1 MMTIEDVARVAG
13 VSTATV
19 SRVLNGTATVS
30 EKTRQKVEDA
40 VKQCNYHANMLGSG
54 LRSRTTKTVLCIIS
68 TFVNSFYAKVIKG
81 IEDEAEANGYKVLI
95 GTNYDMAEREDSYLS
110 LVRNRLADGV
120 ILMRPSV
127 DKEALETLASAFP
140 VVQCDCPSESPEI
153 PSVSIDN
160 RAAAREMT
168 KRLIACGHKKIALLR
183 VADGYA
189 VAEAR
194 FNGYREA
201 LAEAGI
207 PFSEKLVLEGNY
219 GYRNAK
225 SVVSE
230 FLETERPDA
239 IFALS
244 DRMAAGA
251 MTAIRE
257 KGLSVPGDIS
267 LGGFDKIDLSYMV
280 DPPLTTV
287 SQNQSQMGR
296 EAMRKLLSLMRNG
309 KKEKST
315 YIDYEIKWRESV
327 LDRTKNEK

>member
-1 MMTIEDVARVAG
+1 MKTIEDVASLAG

-30 EKTRQKVEDA
+30 EKTRKKVEDA
-40 VKQCNYHANMLGSG
+40 VKKCNYHANMLGSG

-68 TFVNSFYAKVIKG
+68 TIVNSFYAKVIKG
-81 IEDEAEANGYKVLI
+81 IEDVAEANGYRVLI
-95 GTNYDMAEREDSYLS
+95 GTNYDMGEREDSYLT

-127 DKEALETLASAFP
+127 DKEALESLAASFP
-140 VVQCDCPSESPEI
+140 VVQCDCPSECVGI

-168 KRLIACGHKKIALLR
+168 QRLIACGHRKIALLR
-183 VADGYA
+183 VPDGYT
-189 VAEAR
+189 VAEER
-194 FNGYREA
+194 YKGYLEA
-201 LAEAGI
+201 LEGAGI
-207 PFSEKLVLEGNY
+207 PFSEKLILNGNY

-225 SVVSE
+225 SVVSD
-230 FLETERPDA
+230 FLDTERPDA

-251 MTAIRE
+251 LMAIRE
-257 KGLSVPGDIS
+257 KGLSVPKDIS
-267 LGGFDKIDLSYMV
+267 LAGFDNIDLSYMM

-296 EAMRKLLSLMRNG
+296 EAMKKLLAVMRDN

-315 YIDYEIKWRESV
+315 YIDYDIKWRESV
-327 LDRTKNEK
+327 LDRTKV

>member
-1 MMTIEDVARVAG
+1 MKTIEDVASLAG

-30 EKTRQKVEDA
+30 EKTRKKVEDA
-40 VKQCNYHANMLGSG
+40 VKKCNYHANMLGSG

-68 TFVNSFYAKVIKG
+68 TIVNSFYAKVIKG
-81 IEDEAEANGYKVLI
+81 IEDVAEANGYKVLI
-95 GTNYDMAEREDSYLS
+95 GTNYDMGEREDSYLT

-127 DKEALETLASAFP
+127 DKEALKALAASFP
-140 VVQCDCPSESPEI
+140 VVQCDCPSECAGI

-168 KRLIACGHKKIALLR
+168 QRLIACGHRKIALLR
-183 VADGYA
+183 VPDGYT
-189 VAEAR
+189 VAEER
-194 FNGYREA
+194 YKGYLEA
-201 LAEAGI
+201 LEGAGI
-207 PFSEKLVLEGNY
+207 PFSEKLILNGNY

-225 SVVSE
+225 SVVSD
-230 FLETERPDA
+230 FLDTERPDA

-244 DRMAAGA
+244 DRMAVGA
-251 MTAIRE
+251 LMAIRE
-257 KGLSVPGDIS
+257 KGLSVPKDIS
-267 LGGFDKIDLSYMV
+267 LAGFDNIDLSYMV

-296 EAMRKLLSLMRNG
+296 EAMKKLLAVMRDN

-327 LDRTKNEK
+327 LDRTKD